1 MRLQG
6 GAIDEPLITESANA
20 LVGVETETYLGEI
33 RLRDCQ
39 RYAIA
44 VGDLNPL
51 YFDEDYARTSAY
63 GGVVAPPNMLT
74 AIRGW
79 GAGARDDDLAID
91 GVVDLPEE
99 KLPIRLKRRM
109 AGGQDL
115 QFHAPVRPG
124 DRITRRGGIVSLE
137 EHAGQSGTF
146 VIMLREDRY
155 YNEREELLVTCR
167 ETVLVR

>member
-1 MRLQG
+1 MRMSETQ
-6 GAIDEPLITESANA
+6 ALITDEAKS
-20 LVGVETETYLGEI
+20 LIGQETEVYLGEI
-33 RLRDCQ
+33 SLRDCQ

-51 YFDEDYARTSAY
+51 YFDEDYARASAY
-63 GGVVAPPNMLT
+63 GGLIAPPNMLT
-74 AIRGW
+74 AIRAW
-79 GAGARDDDLAID
+79 GAGAREDELAPD

-137 EHAGQSGTF
+137 EHSGRSGDF
-146 VIMLREDRY
+146 VIMLR
-155 YNEREELLVTCR
+155 
-167 ETVLVR
+167 